1 MDKKDDKKITLVAS
15 TSVDPNV
22 RAILDMIQRQ
32 NEEHKATVNNLYK
45 LIRDESTQRSKEIE
59 LIGKT
64 MGELKLG
71 AQSSVDTSEFNL
83 IITDDT
89 SVASRC
95 TSQNT
100 RIAKPP
106 VKHVRTKETPG
117 ASGPANSEDEE
128 EPASYERPMFDAIT
142 SIEFI
147 PVLNGQDDIGVEGF
161 IKRVREARSE
171 CKEKPALLR
180 LILTKRIVGE
190 AERSIRHSVIE
201 TYGDLFE
208 NLRKFVSINITSNG
222 ARDKLQRTLQS
233 SNESVHGY
241 VKRFR
246 HNLNELIY
254 ALQHEIRDPIRRA
267 VAIDLENERA
277 TKIFILNLRPEIE
290 IRTSST
296 KPRNLQEAQDAA
308 FEAELLIGEI
318 ERNRGNQRSQQMR
331 AQPFTRGNVSS
342 ERNPPLRSSPMTM
355 PSRPQINAQTNN
367 DKAISGSRFN
377 QLEGK
382 LLQEK
387 ARMKCF
393 KCNQIG
399 HTANYCRNFQPVGQR
414 NLPPSRSYNIN
425 MENTGQEEETTLP
438 EPRKTSYEYTQ
449 QQEDSYPLEFDQE
462 QEPNDI

>member
-1 MDKKDDKKITLVAS
+1 
-15 TSVDPNV
+15 
-22 RAILDMIQRQ
+22 
-32 NEEHKATVNNLYK
+32 
-45 LIRDESTQRSKEIE
+45 
-59 LIGKT
+59 
-64 MGELKLG
+64 
-71 AQSSVDTSEFNL
+71 
-83 IITDDT
+83 
-89 SVASRC
+89 
-95 TSQNT
+95 
-100 RIAKPP
+100 
-106 VKHVRTKETPG
+106 
-117 ASGPANSEDEE
+117 
-128 EPASYERPMFDAIT
+128 MFDAKT

-147 PVLNGQDDIGVEGF
+147 PILNGQDDIGVEGF

-171 CKEKPALLR
+171 CKEKHALLR
-180 LILTKRIVGE
+180 LILTYLVGE

-222 ARDKLQRTLQS
+222 AHDKLQRTIQS

-241 VKRFR
+241 VKRLR

-267 VAIDLENERA
+267 VAIDLESERA

-290 IRTSST
+290 IKTSST
-296 KPRNLQEAQDAA
+296 KPRTLQEAQDAA

-318 ERNRGNQRSQQMR
+318 ERNRGNQRSQQIR
-331 AQPFTRGNVSS
+331 AQPFTQRNVSS
-342 ERNPPLRSSPMTM
+342 QCNPPLRSSPITTL
-355 PSRPQINAQTNN
+355 SRPQINAQANN

-382 LLQEK
+382 QLQERAK
-387 ARMKCF
+387 MKCF
-393 KCNQIG
+393 KCNQVG
-399 HTANYCRNFQPVGQR
+399 HTANYCRNFQPASQR

-438 EPRKTSYEYTQ
+438 EPQKTSYEYTQ
-449 QQEDSYPLEFDQE
+449 QQEDFYPLEFDQE